1 MGEAKM
7 SALGHNQV
15 ASYLLYSSR
24 MKRFDSV
31 QIFILADDHFTW
43 Q

>member
-15 ASYLLYSSR
+15 ASYLLCSSK

-31 QIFILADDHFTW
+31 QIFILEDDHFTW